1 MIQLIEKFD
10 LAKLYKEIKDDI
22 NHQHPDEGQK
32 KDIPQETITELMVEN
47 LKRKQKQ
54 S

>member
-1 MIQLIEKFD
+1 MIQLNEKFD
-10 LAKLYKEIKDDI
+10 ITKLYKEIKEDI
-22 NHQHPDEGQK
+22 NHQQPDEGQK
-32 KDIPQETITELMVEN
+32 KNIPQETITELMVEN